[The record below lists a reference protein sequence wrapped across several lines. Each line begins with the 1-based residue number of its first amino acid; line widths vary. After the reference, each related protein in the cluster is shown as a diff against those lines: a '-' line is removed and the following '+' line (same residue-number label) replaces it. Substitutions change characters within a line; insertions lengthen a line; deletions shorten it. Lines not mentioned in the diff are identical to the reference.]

1 MIKKFVLTAFVALI
15 ASIVALAQ
23 NRPAAQPETA
33 PANKTERMEN
43 AKSTKDADKIG
54 RAEERSN
61 GSAYSGKG
69 KGKGGKKDRVEK
81 GEKGE
86 KGKGKGKTKGKFKNK
101 NKSKDKSEG
110 KRGRDAGDDDNKGRQ
125 QGERKRDQER
135 TGGEKAPTSK
145 PAPAPT
151 EQKSRKA
158 GDKPTPG
165 TENRK
170 GK

>member
-1 MIKKFVLTAFVALI
+1 MMKKIVLTAFVTLI
-15 ASIVALAQ
+15 ASMIALAQ

-33 PANKTERMEN
+33 PANKTERIEK

-69 KGKGGKKDRVEK
+69 KGGKKDQVEK
-81 GEKGE
+81 GEKGK
-86 KGKGKGKTKGKFKNK
+86 KGKGKGKGKGKFKNK
-101 NKSKDKSEG
+101 NKSKDKAEG
-110 KRGRDAGDDDNKGRQ
+110 RTGRDGDDDDNKGRQ

-135 TGGEKAPTSK
+135 TGGEKAPTSNPT
-145 PAPAPT
+145 PAPS
-151 EQKSRKA
+151 EQKTRKA

>member
-1 MIKKFVLTAFVALI
+1 MMKKFVLTAFVALI
-15 ASIVALAQ
+15 ASVVALAQ

-33 PANKTERMEN
+33 PANKIERMEN

-54 RAEERSN
+54 RAEERSK
-61 GSAYSGKG
+61 GSAYSG

-81 GEKGE
+81 GEKGK
-86 KGKGKGKTKGKFKNK
+86 KGKGKGKSKGKFKNK
-101 NKSKDKSEG
+101 NKSKDKAEG
-110 KRGRDAGDDDNKGRQ
+110 RTGRDGDDDDNKGRQ

-135 TGGEKAPTSK
+135 TGGEKAPTSNPT
-145 PAPAPT
+145 PAPS
-151 EQKSRKA
+151 EQKTRKA